1 MINSDHTFIKPK
13 EILMLK
19 TRILPAMLA
28 VAIMVSAGGAV
39 FAADAPAAAPAE
51 KAATVTLTKQQ
62 IKDIKMACKKES
74 KGDKAAYKT
83 CVTDK
88 KKAEKEKAA
97 EPDTA
102 K

>member
-1 MINSDHTFIKPK
+1 MVNHDHIFIKPK
-13 EILMLK
+13 EIIMLT

-28 VAIMVSAGGAV
+28 VAIMVSAGGAA

-51 KAATVTLTKQQ
+51 KAATVALTKQQ
-62 IKDIKMACKKES
+62 IKDIKMACKKDS
-74 KGDKAAYKT
+74 KGDKAAYKA

-88 KKAEKEKAA
+88 KKAELEKAA
-97 EPDTA
+97 NPDTA